1 MGDTMIDS
9 EARERVSALEMA
21 VWGPQGTN
29 GLKSEVKN
37 LNQTVA
43 HIQTEMRHYVDTR
56 PETCLGLK
64 ALADHEAAEGK
75 LYEEGQE
82 EDTNMKI
89 AAMNGRVEEKKM
101 KWQVAAALITA
112 AFLFAGQVVTTAQA
126 SATQRDLA
134 ALTHTL
140 EARK

>member
-1 MGDTMIDS
+1 MPDTMIDS

-29 GLKSEVKN
+29 GLKSEVRN

-64 ALADHEAAEGK
+64 ALAEHEQ
-75 LYEEGQE
+75 EEGQLYDESLE
-82 EDTNMKI
+82 EDKEMTI
-89 AAMNGRVEEKKM
+89 ANGNNKAKLSEARLTLAGVVL
-101 KWQVAAALITA
+101 VAL
-112 AFLFAGQVVTTAQA
+112 LSLVGQVVTANQA
-126 SATQRDLA
+126 SATQREIA
-134 ALTHTL
+134 ALSATL

>member
-1 MGDTMIDS
+1 MTDTMIDS

-64 ALADHEAAEGK
+64 ALAEHEQ
-75 LYEEGQE
+75 EEGQLYDESLE
-82 EDTNMKI
+82 EDKEMTI
-89 AAMNGRVEEKKM
+89 ANGNNKAKLSEARLTLAGVVL
-101 KWQVAAALITA
+101 VAL
-112 AFLFAGQVVTTAQA
+112 LSLVGQVVTANQA
-126 SATQRDLA
+126 SATQREIA
-134 ALTHTL
+134 ALSATL